1 MELLVLVLL
10 IVLVV
15 SWYLQA
21 RDNKKFYKKDKEA
34 GSPKST
40 HNSGYLSA
48 YTDFDPIQNK
58 KKDTTKVLKNS
69 EDYQSNSLSWDNRVD
84 YGYETKSESTPD
96 TKYNSTSSYDSYSGS
111 GGSFSGSG
119 SGSSWSDTLNSRS
132 CSSNDSYNSSSSDS
146 SSSSSSCSS
155 SSSSD

>member
-1 MELLVLVLL
+1 MELIVLVLL
-10 IVLVV
+10 TVLVV
-15 SWYLQA
+15 GWYLQA
-21 RDNKKFYKKDKEA
+21 RDHKKMLKKKNKEA

-58 KKDTTKVLKNS
+58 KKDTT
-69 EDYQSNSLSWDNRVD
+69 EDYQSSSLSWDNSFD

-96 TKYNSTSSYDSYSGS
+96 TKYNSTSSYDSYSGN